1 MQSLRPPSPRPETL
15 VKSISVNMDEGTLW
29 KMQQLADAWGAP
41 KHRYN
46 TNVASRCIERVWIE
60 DIKMKQPSSHVP
72 QNAEGTR
79 LNVGFKFDDET
90 FKQMK
95 DLAELWGLPPV
106 RHATQVIAACVDRV
120 WGETILPAVFL
131 DNGT

>member
-1 MQSLRPPSPRPETL
+1 MQLARPRPETL

-41 KHRYN
+41 KQRYN
-46 TNVASRCIERVWIE
+46 TNVATRCIERVWME
-60 DIKMKQPSSHVP
+60 EIKMKQPSSHELPNVK
-72 QNAEGTR
+72 GKR
-79 LNVGFKFDDET
+79 LNIGFKFDDET

-95 DLAELWGLPPV
+95 ELAELWGLPPI
-106 RHATQVIAACVDRV
+106 RHATQVVMACVDRI
-120 WGETILPAVFL
+120 WQETIFPDIFL